1 MIIIINSFLFQ
12 YYRNDNK
19 LQMYLQLEGKQKYQR
34 EAKANA
40 QCVITGA
47 REQCRDTVHLFIG
60 TGCNLRKITFMSFT
74 IDYNN
79 DTKHH
84 GSSSQ
89 FIFKSVRPFILRF
102 VFVPKLYRQ

>member
-1 MIIIINSFLFQ
+1 MIIIINSFLFH
-12 YYRNDNK
+12 YYRNDDK
-19 LQMYLQLEGKQKYQR
+19 LQMYLRLEGKQKYQR

-40 QCVITGA
+40 QCVIIGA
-47 REQCRDTVHLFIG
+47 REQCRDIVHLFIG
-60 TGCNLRKITFMSFT
+60 TGCNLRKVTFMSFT